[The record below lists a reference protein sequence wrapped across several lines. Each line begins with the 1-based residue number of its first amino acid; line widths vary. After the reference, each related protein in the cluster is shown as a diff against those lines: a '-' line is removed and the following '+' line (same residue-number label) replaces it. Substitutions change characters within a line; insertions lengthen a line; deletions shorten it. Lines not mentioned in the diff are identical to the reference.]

1 MRSFITYR
9 SKPDSRP
16 NSFSLFSCLTEGN
29 EATMKKPL
37 QFTKTDETYV
47 DEGHELLKLR
57 QRDRIHLITQK
68 EDQIEATPSTSSQ
81 TPRIDFSKQ
90 IKRIEVPPI
99 QSNVVKPKRNQPKSD
114 FEMDIIKRQDE
125 HPSQKKDIFKAV
137 FAISDDSDDDHEL
150 DEQTNQNAKLE
161 AIASLL
167 QGADVVTHNIPNI
180 ERKTQAVL
188 NLTQIAEE
196 VNILRNNSPP
206 RGIFA
211 GLAMTS
217 VTPKTTETLATLATD
232 EDESSLTDNVYGP
245 TLPKITPMGTA
256 DRASKATVSQTCPN
270 IPPKVLFNPK
280 VATRIIRASDEWVE
294 KTDVK
299 HKKEKKNKKEKK
311 EKKKHKKEKHKS
323 HHKDKKK
330 NK

>member
-1 MRSFITYR
+1 MRFFITDR

-47 DEGHELLKLR
+47 DEGHELLKLK
-57 QRDRIHLITQK
+57 QRDRIQLISQREK
-68 EDQIEATPSTSSQ
+68 QIEAAPSTSSQ
-81 TPRIDFSKQ
+81 ASRIDFAQQ
-90 IKRIEVPPI
+90 IKRIEVPPV
-99 QSNVVKPKRNQPKSD
+99 QSNVAIPKRSQPKSD

-167 QGADVVTHNIPNI
+167 QGADVDTHSKPNT

-217 VTPKTTETLATLATD
+217 VTPKTTETLTTLATD
-232 EDESSLTDNVYGP
+232 EDESSLTDSVYGP
-245 TLPKITPMGTA
+245 TLPRIAPMGTA
-256 DRASKATVSQTCPN
+256 DRASKTASQSCPN
-270 IPPKVLFNPK
+270 MPPKVLFNPK